1 MRKILFLLLINIFS
15 LTNKSKANNSFSK
28 ILGEDN
34 SKENPL
40 DILKKRMENIN
51 SLAPEDFLVD
61 FKALAPPNDPDEQ
74 YQYGAT
80 SFFPTGTLDPNRNNL
95 IASIKAFNDAHT
107 TDNVKL
113 FVFTGRYFVGYHKT
127 DRIPTEDKRTAYLSD
142 RLNNITQ
149 QIQKETDTYI
159 DGPRYTNIFQK
170 DWLETL
176 DAKFTTYKS
185 GATKVIVFFYVESIL
200 AETPLQAGIDFKS
213 DANGFTLASSSK
225 LLKHNIGFIWHNG
238 LELTDWMKLN
248 QQSVKTFF
256 DTNLK
261 RNGYTGLSDA
271 SGFKT
276 CTDEIKRVFEAPLDL
291 TDLATL
297 VKTMNGLS
305 SADISIIPLTKRQEY
320 LTTIANADSEW
331 EYGNIRA
338 GSQPPRREKAVDRV
352 QGRTALISLLY
363 NLPDSDCNTM
373 ANYLKTQTDGNGRNY
388 LKNYITKLEL
398 SSDITY
404 GNFMVSITKMLAKS
418 SDANF
423 AIPKARIAFTDGS
436 LFSDNKTG
444 KYEYSLDSFDDKANI
459 KINVDYIRTGD
470 RLINNASTGGYTV
483 YVPAIKERIGLDDS
497 FSPYDAIIFDNVSG
511 YDLINYDQQKSNKSL
526 VVPAIYLKY
535 ALHKQFD
542 KSTQQVLDAS
552 AKAAE
557 AYFAVQSGVGALAN
571 ISKGRYLWAI
581 AEGGMTIGIV
591 GNGVAG
597 LLPDGH
603 PWKSTLTKAS
613 GIITIL
619 SLGGVVTYAGLRGGA
634 KLFNKALQQ
643 QALKEQTA
651 IYGGLTLEE
660 AQAFRLNFTYVETA
674 ANSQAA
680 TLTATEKQAYEYMK
694 KTDDFLGR
702 MGVIAVNASKIDL
715 AITRLNLTTL
725 RTELTNLAQIERNKF
740 AELLD
745 RADDSVLDDI
755 LTNFNNQA
763 NFNKWKNNKNIFLD
777 EYISSNIG
785 LDKIDDA
792 FVTQIGNTFG
802 QASKQKELAE
812 FIKNQSTGSSPA
824 VAAVNHAKL
833 PSFTSAINNGN
844 GANTYADLHVIL
856 QERVDLLKIL
866 TKRGVNE
873 MDYTLINVTDSSVPS
888 KLFRAAT
895 PGSHAEVKALSDAIK
910 QVEVIEGL
918 APGTFPVSR
927 LNEFTV
933 VVKSSQGSCFPRCP
947 HCWHITGDVKVLQIR
962 PTDTIR
968 P

>member
-1 MRKILFLLLINIFS
+1 MKKILFLLLMNIFS
-15 LTNKSKANNSFSK
+15 LTIHSKANNNFSK
-28 ILGEDN
+28 NIEEEK

-40 DILKKRMENIN
+40 DVLRKRMENIN
-51 SLAPEDFLVD
+51 SLSPEDFLVD

-74 YQYGAT
+74 YQYGAA
-80 SFFPTGTLDPNRNNL
+80 SFFPAGALDLNRNNL
-95 IASIKAFNDAHT
+95 IASIKTFNDAHV

-127 DRIPTEDKRTAYLSD
+127 ERIADETKRTAYLTD

-149 QIQKETDTYI
+149 QIQKETGTYI
-159 DGPRYTNIFQK
+159 DGPRYTNLFQK

-176 DAKFTTYKS
+176 DAKFTTYKTGS
-185 GATKVIVFFYVESIL
+185 TKVIVFFYVESIL
-200 AETPLQAGIDFKS
+200 AETPLQAGIDFKA
-213 DANGFTLASSSK
+213 DASGFSLAGSSK
-225 LLKHNIGFIWHNG
+225 LKKHNIGFIWHNG

-248 QQSVKTFF
+248 QKSVQDFF
-256 DTNLK
+256 NTNMK
-261 RNGYTGLSDA
+261 RDAYNGLSDA

-297 VKTMNGLS
+297 IKTINGL
-305 SADISIIPLTKRQEY
+305 AGDDVKNIPLVKKQDY
-320 LTTIANADSEW
+320 LTTISSADSEW
-331 EYGNIRA
+331 GYGNIIA
-338 GSQPPRREKAVDRV
+338 GSSPPRREKQVDV
-352 QGRTALISLLY
+352 TQGRKALISLLS
-363 NLPDSDCNTM
+363 NLSDSDCNTM
-373 ANYLKTQTDGNGRNY
+373 SNYLKTQTDVNNRNY
-388 LKNYITKLEL
+388 LRNYIAKLEI

-418 SDANF
+418 SNANF
-423 AIPKARIAFTDGS
+423 AVPKARIAFTDGS

-459 KINVDYIRTGD
+459 KINVNYIKQGD
-470 RLINNASTGGYTV
+470 RILNNASTGGYTV
-483 YVPAIKERIGLDDS
+483 YIPAIKETTGLDDI
-497 FSPYDAIIFDNVSG
+497 FSPYDAIIFDDLSG
-511 YDLINYDQQKSNKSL
+511 YDLISYDQQKGNKSL

-542 KSTQQVLDAS
+542 KSTQQVLEAS

-557 AYFAVQSGVGALAN
+557 AYFAVQSGVGALASIN
-571 ISKGRYLWAI
+571 KGRYLWAI

-603 PWKSTLTKAS
+603 PWKSTLAKAS
-613 GIITIL
+613 NIITAL

-643 QALKEQTA
+643 QALKEQTV

-674 ANSQAA
+674 ANSQAT

-694 KTDDFLGR
+694 KTDDFLER
-702 MGVIAVNASKIDL
+702 MGVISINASKIDL
-715 AITRLNLTTL
+715 AIIRLNLTSL
-725 RTELTNLAQIERNKF
+725 RTELANLAVIERNKF
-740 AELLD
+740 AELIN
-745 RADDSVLDDI
+745 RADDSILDDI
-755 LTNFNNQA
+755 LTKFNNQS
-763 NFNKWKNNKNIFLD
+763 NFNKWKNNKGIFLD
-777 EYISSNIG
+777 EYISTTIG

-792 FVTQIGNTFG
+792 FVSQIGITFG
-802 QASKQKELAE
+802 QTSKQKELAE
-812 FIKNQSTGSSPA
+812 FVKTLNLGTSPA
-824 VAAVNHAKL
+824 GAAVHHVKL
-833 PSFTSAINNGN
+833 PSFKSALNNGN
-844 GANTYADLHVIL
+844 GAETYADLHVIL
-856 QERVDLLKIL
+856 QDRVDLLKIL
-866 TKRGVNE
+866 TKRGSNE

-918 APGTFPVSR
+918 APGTFPASR

-947 HCWHITGDVKVLQIR
+947 HCWHITGDVKILQIR
-962 PTDTIR
+962 PTDKIR